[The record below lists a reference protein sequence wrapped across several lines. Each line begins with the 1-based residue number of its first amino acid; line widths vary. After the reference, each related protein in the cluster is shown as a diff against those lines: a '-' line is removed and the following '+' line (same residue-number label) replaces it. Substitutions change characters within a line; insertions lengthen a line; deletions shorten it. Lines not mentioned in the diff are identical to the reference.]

1 MRFSQ
6 STSLLMCL
14 SLQTLTSIIRTDL
27 SILVEVT
34 YQVNSVI
41 INPALL
47 DLFISSDTS
56 ICSVKASPPLG
67 NSDHVVVSVS
77 IDFSSYSQGDASFH
91 CIAYDYILV
100 LIGTVLVIIWEMFH
114 ARISLSPVLLLL
126 PVNFVSGFSLELMYK
141 SLIESI
147 SSSLTHLHG
156 FELFMLLP

>member
-27 SILVEVT
+27 PILVEVT

-47 DLFISSDTS
+47 DFFLSSDAS
-56 ICSVKASPPLG
+56 ICSVKASPPLR

-77 IDFSSYSQGDASFH
+77 IDFSSYSQKDDPFH
-91 CIAYDYILV
+91 CIAYDYSC
-100 LIGTVLVIIWEMFH
+100 
-114 ARISLSPVLLLL
+114 AD
-126 PVNFVSGFSLELMYK
+126 
-141 SLIESI
+141 
-147 SSSLTHLHG
+147 
-156 FELFMLLP
+156 